1 MPDPTLAEL
10 RRHYWS
16 KGLDGFELER
26 AVQKHLRLLRP
37 LDPEVAGAT
46 EADPSRRR
54 KRRP

>member
-1 MPDPTLAEL
+1 LTDPTLAEL

-37 LDPEVAGAT
+37 LDLEVVVAAKA
-46 EADPSRRR
+46 EVSRR